1 MSSSVMGWTLAM
13 PCRFCKS
20 PALAVAGFVEKD
32 GKETFK
38 YVKPMCNEC
47 EEAILELGRKKNEL
61 KAKKNL

>member
-1 MSSSVMGWTLAM
+1 M